1 MCDRC
6 MSSFVWTDPTTSQ
19 DHKAIDLSRQKVT
32 LEIRNTAIGTFTAAE
47 EKMLAEALASTT
59 GTKFE
64 SIKLQ
69 NLKYQPIQGVS
80 CNRL

>member
-1 MCDRC
+1 MRLT
-6 MSSFVWTDPTTSQ
+6 SFPLWTDPTTSK
-19 DHKAIDLSRQKVT
+19 DLKAIGFTRQEVT

-47 EKMLAEALASTT
+47 EKVLAEALATTT

-80 CNRL
+80 